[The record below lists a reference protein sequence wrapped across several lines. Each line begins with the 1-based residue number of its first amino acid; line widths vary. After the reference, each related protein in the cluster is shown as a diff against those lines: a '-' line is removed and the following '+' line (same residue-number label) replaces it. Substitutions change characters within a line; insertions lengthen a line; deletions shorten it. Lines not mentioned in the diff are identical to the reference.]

1 MNNNNKHMHKFIV
14 EHNKVN
20 IEQIHYQNEVII
32 IGGDHHNT
40 LGVIR
45 SLGKVNIKPYVAV
58 ISEKT
63 KNSFVLKSKYVKKGW
78 IFPSEKL
85 CLNFIFDNFS
95 NNEYKPI
102 LISTSDSA
110 TSCLDLN
117 YEKLIKHFFIPNGGS
132 NGALTRLMNKEKLC
146 KLALEEGLNIPKSW
160 VCIDDTFM
168 NGIKFPCIIKPIK
181 SIMGSKND
189 IKIFNNQLEL
199 EQFYQEKN
207 LSKFIIQEHLNK
219 DFEFQLIGCSLNG
232 GEEIII
238 PGYSKIIRSSYN
250 TNTGFLEYKLSN
262 SLDKELNIDLD
273 KCKRLI
279 KRCNYT
285 GLFSMEFIKTKEQVN
300 YFLEINFRN
309 DGNAYAVTAAGVNL
323 PYIFVSHFTKTI
335 KMGDALQQSR
345 SIIVMPEFVDI
356 GQVIQHKISFFTWLK
371 DFYKTDCFLV
381 YNKKDLRPFLS
392 EFWIIIKMSF
402 RKIVKIKL
410 H

>member
-1 MNNNNKHMHKFIV
+1 MNNNKRMHQFIV
-14 EHNKVN
+14 DYDKVN
-20 IEQIHYQNEVII
+20 IEQIHHQNEVII

-45 SLGKVNIKPYVAV
+45 GLGKVNIKPYVAI
-58 ISEKT
+58 ISKKS
-63 KNSFVLKSKYVKKGW
+63 KNSFVLKSKYVEKGW
-78 IFPSEKL
+78 IFPSEEL
-85 CLNFIFDNFS
+85 CLKFIFDNFS

-132 NGALTRLMNKEKLC
+132 NGALTRLMNKEILC

-160 VCIDDTFM
+160 VCIDDTFI
-168 NGIKFPCIIKPIK
+168 NEIKFPCIIKPIK
-181 SIMGSKND
+181 SIMGSKDD
-189 IKIFNNQLEL
+189 IKIVNEKEEL
-199 EQFYQEKN
+199 KQFYQKKN
-207 LSKFIIQEHLNK
+207 ISNYLFQEYLDK
-219 DFEFQLIGCSLNG
+219 EFEFQLIGCSLDG
-232 GEEIII
+232 GEEVII
-238 PGYSKIIRSSYN
+238 PGYSKIFRSAYN

-279 KRCNYT
+279 KKCKYT
-285 GLFSMEFIKTKEQVN
+285 GLFSIEFIKTKEQIN

-323 PYIFVSHFTKTI
+323 PYIFVSHFKKKI
-335 KMGDALQQSR
+335 KMENALQQNR
-345 SIIVMPEFVDI
+345 KIIVMPEFVDF
-356 GQVIQHKISFFTWLK
+356 GQVIQHNISFFTWLK
-371 DFYKTDCFLV
+371 DVYKTDCFLV
-381 YNKKDLRPFLS
+381 YDKKDLRPFLS
-392 EFWIIIKMSF
+392 EFCIMIKMVF